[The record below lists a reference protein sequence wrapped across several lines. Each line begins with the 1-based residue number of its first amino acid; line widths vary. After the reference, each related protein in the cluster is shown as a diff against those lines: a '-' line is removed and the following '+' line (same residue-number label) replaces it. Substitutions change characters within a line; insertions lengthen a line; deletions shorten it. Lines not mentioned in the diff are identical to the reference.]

1 MSTRSSLEE
10 AFSQK
15 TRKKKDV
22 GEGKDFKRGYSVS
35 GASASN
41 DDFVNFGGGAKKVSN
56 DYMNERTR
64 KYMKRMA
71 AKQKEIKS
79 DPEKISRQRE
89 ENVRALKNIFGE
101 FMDSAVNN
109 EPIDQSNVF
118 DFAQDYIPMD
128 DKLGKASRENK
139 NRNVAR
145 KRIRNNR

>member
-1 MSTRSSLEE
+1 MSTRSSLEK
-10 AFSQK
+10 AFSQR
-15 TRKKKDV
+15 TRKKNVV
-22 GEGKDFKRGYSVS
+22 GEGKDFKRGGSVS

-64 KYMKRMA
+64 KYMKRMVA
-71 AKQKEIKS
+71 EQKEIKS

-89 ENVRALKNIFGE
+89 ENERALKNIFGE
-101 FMDSAVNN
+101 FMDSAVYN

-118 DFAQDYIPMD
+118 DYAQDYIPLD

-139 NRNVAR
+139 NRNIAR